1 MDNVSC
7 PMCSPKHVFS
17 HSLVLLS
24 SIHMKQWS
32 GTDKVN
38 ETSVRRIEHVF
49 FLLSLVKTS
58 FMIPQHLQK
67 HIVKLSTDEIYQRC
81 YSLMLSSVSGV
92 GGL

>member
-1 MDNVSC
+1 MKRLLDALN
-7 PMCSPKHVFS
+7 MCS
-17 HSLVLLS
+17 
-24 SIHMKQWS
+24 
-32 GTDKVN
+32 
-38 ETSVRRIEHVF
+38 F
-49 FLLSLVKTS
+49 FLSLVKTS